1 MATVTFVFLATIS
14 NIESTASENDIRL
27 RVYVDQNYPSNGL
40 KAKIDDT
47 MHLIIFRVY
56 TSLDMAHIKKEYNF
70 SLRSDTAREVFTL
83 QDRGRLMLLEE
94 RNHFDGN
101 QYFTGAVKF
110 AQVSRKDFGHYT
122 LCACPIKSETDA
134 DTFCSSNQCEILG
147 FNFMDESESTCAPTE
162 SQHCPSSLLGY
173 SSVKHHLYGT
183 LEKIAALSEL
193 VSQQSDDSRTFMEN
207 MDPGCRILLQIA
219 PCFIALPKCKQ
230 LENETVQLKHM
241 CKQDSSAIFD
251 VCKTWLE
258 VSERRQN
265 YIFKDFAK
273 NMSQVVE
280 TLNLGREFNESMCQ
294 FYNDSEC
301 ISINATVLK
310 KKLDENKT
318 SHCYDSDYKGTS
330 YRGQISKS
338 ISGMSCVKWDQSG
351 KYDDLQGYSLN
362 TIKYAE
368 LYGSENFCRN
378 PINVTTQSID
388 QSKPWCFVDYQGTWE
403 QCNVP
408 VCHIV
413 NPKPIMIVIAC
424 IVAASILA
432 AVGFFFYCGY
442 FSEPES
448 PNPIVIRNVI
458 PQQQHYLY
466 NPPPLFIED
475 ETGLRHYDRNQIDSE
490 TLSLV
495 GEGEFGVVYKA
506 IIKVVVFFRFYIKI
520 VLNVFHF
527 KKPCFFRF
535 FEI

>member
-1 MATVTFVFLATIS
+1 MSIFGRPSDNFPLNETVFLLSVHPTITLVATVTFVFLATIS

-47 MHLIIFRVY
+47 MHLNIFRVY

-183 LEKIAALSEL
+183 LEKIAARSEL
-193 VSQQSDDSRTFMEN
+193 VSQQSVDSRTFMEN

-241 CKQDSSAIFD
+241 CKQDCSAI
-251 VCKTWLE
+251 LM
-258 VSERRQN
+258 
-265 YIFKDFAK
+265 FAK
-273 NMSQVVE
+273 LGWKFQSE
-280 TLNLGREFNESMCQ
+280 GKIIYLKTLPKIC
-294 FYNDSEC
+294 
-301 ISINATVLK
+301 LK
-310 KKLDENKT
+310 F
-318 SHCYDSDYKGTS
+318 
-330 YRGQISKS
+330 
-338 ISGMSCVKWDQSG
+338 W
-351 KYDDLQGYSLN
+351 
-362 TIKYAE
+362 
-368 LYGSENFCRN
+368 
-378 PINVTTQSID
+378 
-388 QSKPWCFVDYQGTWE
+388 KP
-403 QCNVP
+403 
-408 VCHIV
+408 
-413 NPKPIMIVIAC
+413 
-424 IVAASILA
+424 
-432 AVGFFFYCGY
+432 
-442 FSEPES
+442 
-448 PNPIVIRNVI
+448 
-458 PQQQHYLY
+458 
-466 NPPPLFIED
+466 
-475 ETGLRHYDRNQIDSE
+475 
-490 TLSLV
+490 
-495 GEGEFGVVYKA
+495 
-506 IIKVVVFFRFYIKI
+506 
-520 VLNVFHF
+520 
-527 KKPCFFRF
+527 
-535 FEI
+535 